1 MWDFCNKIRIKKEK
15 RKQEKNKMAE
25 KCKRGEEKDV
35 GSGFVE
41 RQAKGDR

>member
-15 RKQEKNKMAE
+15 RKQEKNKMEE
-25 KCKRGEEKDV
+25 KCNRGE